1 MPASTPGPMTDTSR
15 SAQISELIERDDTMP
30 SSAAGRISV
39 ALGVVFRAARNA
51 TGTAGTS
58 AASVPSVAMLSVSH
72 SGRQSRA
79 VYAQRGG
86 DMRGGRSAPWAGPP
100 PEEAPH
106 GGGGDPL
113 PGGDAA
119 PRPPEPAKP
128 AEEPAPARAALPV
141 PD

>member
-15 SAQISELIERDDTMP
+15 SAQISELIERDDTMT

-79 VYAQRGG
+79 
-86 DMRGGRSAPWAGPP
+86 
-100 PEEAPH
+100 
-106 GGGGDPL
+106 
-113 PGGDAA
+113 
-119 PRPPEPAKP
+119 
-128 AEEPAPARAALPV
+128 ARAALPV
-141 PD
+141 PDARDLAHGHHCTRRRIRPDPYSAVITIAMIVIKIAAAVAYS

>member
-15 SAQISELIERDDTMP
+15 SAQISELIERDDTMT

-86 DMRGGRSAPWAGPP
+86 NMREARSAPWTGASQTKVHIVWAEIACQEATTTAVPP
-100 PEEAPH
+100 SQPRSEEH
-106 GGGGDPL
+106 TSEL
-113 PGGDAA
+113 QS
-119 PRPPEPAKP
+119 
-128 AEEPAPARAALPV
+128 
-141 PD
+141 